1 MHKVAVLHR
10 DLALGA
16 VGLMKSPLELLK
28 PALSIIDLLLD
39 HLALL
44 LKGHLFILVV
54 TQLLLGFLQFES
66 NTIPLLFGLG
76 LGLVQRVNLF
86 AHLSNGAVV
95 LLPQH
100 GQSGLMS
107 DVGLIQLHLQLGQLF
122 LTSGVEGNL
131 GSSVASCLLQFFVEL
146 IKLPAQGAASL
157 VSPGTRLALR
167 LKFLVELLKPSL
179 QLLDLG
185 VQLPTQG
192 LLILDLAVEGAIL
205 LFLALQH
212 LAHLDLAPL
221 KVSDG
226 LLSELQVAFH
236 LPLELLDVAL
246 LLLLA
251 LP

>member
-1 MHKVAVLHR
+1 MHKVTVLHS
-10 DLALGA
+10 DLSLRA
-16 VGLMKSPLELLK
+16 VGLMKRPLELLK
-28 PALSIIDLLLD
+28 PALSIVDLLLD

-54 TQLLLGFLQFES
+54 TQLLLGFLEFES
-66 NTIPLLFGLG
+66 YTIPLLFGLS
-76 LGLVQRVNLF
+76 LGLVQCVNLF

-131 GSSVASCLLQFFVEL
+131 GCSVASCLLQFFVEL

-157 VSPGTRLALR
+157 VSPGTRLALC
-167 LKFLVELLKPSL
+167 LKFLIELLKPSL
-179 QLLDLG
+179 EFLDLG

-192 LLILDLAVEGAIL
+192 L
-205 LFLALQH
+205 
-212 LAHLDLAPL
+212 
-221 KVSDG
+221 
-226 LLSELQVAFH
+226 
-236 LPLELLDVAL
+236 
-246 LLLLA
+246 
-251 LP
+251 